1 MFVGTL
7 AEENF
12 MLASFLSNSW
22 RDEYELRV
30 DNELVSEENWP
41 DILRERDRGDVI
53 IHIMTN
59 PPGILRRSHSRP
71 AESAYDTSSVRD
83 GHRLYRRRSY
93 SSRASEFTTL
103 PPSKA
108 IQA

>member
-7 AEENF
+7 EEENF
-12 MLASFLSNSW
+12 MLASFLSDSW

-30 DNELVSEENWP
+30 DNELVSEENWS
-41 DILRERDRGDVI
+41 DILRERDGDDVI

-59 PPGILRRSHSRP
+59 PPRILRRSHSRP
-71 AESAYDTSSVRD
+71 AVPAYDASSIRD
-83 GHRLYRRRSY
+83 GHNHYRRYSY
-93 SSRASEFTTL
+93 STRTSEFIALT
-103 PPSKA
+103 PFEA